1 MKSLRNILYFAII
14 TVIVMIASA
23 CSTKKNT
30 PQTRFWESFTT
41 RYNVYY
47 NGKLAYIDASLEKE
61 NGNKD
66 NYTER
71 LPLYTVGNKTS
82 RELGKGNYEKA
93 IEKAKKAIKLHSITI
108 KPKWTKARP
117 KNEKEI
123 EYYSRREYN
132 PFLWKAWMLMGRSQ
146 FHEGAF
152 DDAASTFAWMSRL
165 YKTQPAIYGKARA
178 WLAKCYIEQDWIYDA
193 EDIIRNMQRD
203 SIDWRAQKEWDYTL
217 ADYYL
222 HTGELDK
229 ASTYL
234 RKVIKHEI
242 RSKQRAREYY
252 ILGQIEASLG
262 NRQAA
267 YKAFKKVVSQ
277 NPPYELEFNAR
288 IAMTEVLASGQAK
301 QMISR
306 LKRMAR
312 NDNNKE
318 YLDQVYYAMG
328 NIYLAQKDT
337 LNAISAYEKGNEKAT
352 RSGIEKGVLLL
363 HLGDLYWTI
372 EKYGDAQR
380 CYGEA
385 IGLLDKE
392 RKDYKQLA
400 ERSKVLD
407 QLVPYTDAIY
417 LQDSLQVLAKMDEKD
432 RNAAIDRVITALK
445 KKEKE
450 ERDKQ
455 QEAESQRVQ
464 QLNGAKGNGKTNN
477 TVAQRNQ
484 NNKQPAVF
492 YFYNAT
498 TVQQGKQAFERQWG
512 KRENADD
519 WQRINKTVVAG
530 INSNDNVSEDVN
542 GNDST
547 ATELANLTDEQRDSI
562 AAAKTKTEETDSA
575 ANDPH
580 KREYY
585 LAQIPFSEEQ
595 ISESN
600 EIIKDGLYNSGVIFK
615 DKLDN
620 LMLSKKQFD
629 RLTTEFPEF
638 EHMDDVYYHQF
649 LLFSRLG
656 DSDRAEACVEKLKEQ
671 YPDSKWTK
679 IVTDPYFE
687 ENALFGKHIEDS
699 LYTATYDAFVNGRYD
714 EVMAN
719 TELSDTRFILGDNR
733 DKFLFISGLS
743 LLNDGQPDSC
753 LSRMEKVVKHHPQ
766 SSVATLAGMIINGV
780 KEGKTLRG
788 ANFSMTDIWN
798 RRTVA
803 LGDADSLESKKFS
816 EERDIPFMFMFV
828 YNPDSLDE
836 NQLLFQIAKFNFTTF
851 VARNFELD
859 FDHADGLQRMQVS
872 GFRNFDEAKQYM
884 HVLYS
889 NSELIKELTRKARA
903 IIISEENLPLLGT
916 HFSYNDYDKFY
927 VEHFQ
932 PLPVER
938 EYMLYEPDAVKPS
951 AAKKAEAE
959 EAAPALPSEQ
969 AAPGGATPVTPKSS
983 EEENEDGENPSG
995 ETFTIGEDSPVSTM
1009 EEITI
1014 TDDNKDDRQNTS
1026 DGETIVVDD
1035 AKDSTVNSTE
1045 EITIIEDSKENGTS
1059 EEELFIMED
1068 SNENGSTDEEL
1079 IIVDESNENSNEN
1092 DDSIIMDD
1100 EKSDT
1105 EEIEDEYYELDGF

>member
-1 MKSLRNILYFAII
+1 M
-14 TVIVMIASA
+14 TIVTIAVVVMAAVS
-23 CSTKKNT
+23 CSTKNNT
-30 PQTRFWESFTT
+30 AQTRFWQSFTT

-66 NYTER
+66 NYTEQ
-71 LPLYTVGNKTS
+71 LPLYTVGNKAS
-82 RELGKGNYEKA
+82 RDLGKGNYEKA
-93 IEKAKKAIKLHSITI
+93 IEKAKKAIKLHSINA
-108 KPKWTKARP
+108 KPKWTKTRP

-146 FHEGAF
+146 FYEGNF
-152 DDAASTFAWMSRL
+152 DDAASTFAWMGRM
-165 YKTQPAIYGKARA
+165 YKTQPVIYGRARA

-222 HTGELDK
+222 HTGELPK
-229 ASTYL
+229 ASEYL
-234 RKVIKHEI
+234 RKVIKHEM

-252 ILGQIEASLG
+252 ILGQIEAAQG
-262 NRQAA
+262 NKQAA
-267 YKAFKKVVSQ
+267 YKAFKKVVRQ

-288 IAMTEVLASGQAK
+288 ISMTEVLADGQAK

-328 NIYLAQKDT
+328 NIYLAQHDT

-385 IGLLDKE
+385 IGLLDKD
-392 RKDYKQLA
+392 RKDYKQLS

-450 ERDKQ
+450 ERDKEL
-455 QEAESQRVQ
+455 EAEAQRVQ
-464 QLNGAKGNGKTNN
+464 QKNGAMGNNRQQTANN
-477 TVAQRNQ
+477 QRPTS
-484 NNKQPAVF
+484 NKSNVF
-492 YFYNAT
+492 YFYNPTA
-498 TVQQGKQAFERQWG
+498 VQQGKQAFERKWG
-512 KRENADD
+512 RRENADD
-519 WQRINKTVVAG
+519 WQRVNKTVVAG
-530 INSNDNVSEDVN
+530 MGMDEEEVKDSVVT
-542 GNDST
+542 DST
-547 ATELANLTDEQRDSI
+547 SLANLTDEQRDSI
-562 AAAKTKTEETDSA
+562 AAAKEKGEQTDSA

-585 LAQIPFSEEQ
+585 LAQIPFTEDQ
-595 ISESN
+595 IAASN

-620 LMLSKKQFD
+620 LPLSRKQFD
-629 RLTTEFPEF
+629 RLVTQFPDF
-638 EHMDDVYYHQF
+638 ERMDDVYYHQF
-649 LLFSRLG
+649 LLYSRLG
-656 DSDRAEACVEKLKEQ
+656 DKDRADECVALLSEN
-671 YPDSKWTK
+671 YPESKWTK
-679 IVTDPYFE
+679 VVTDPFFE
-687 ENALFGKHIEDS
+687 ENAIFGKHIEDS
-699 LYTATYDAFVNGRYD
+699 LYTATYEAFVEGRYD
-714 EVMAN
+714 EVMQN
-719 TELSDTRFILGDNR
+719 TKLSDGRFIMGENR
-733 DKFLFISGLS
+733 DKFLFISGLAM
-743 LLNDGQPDSC
+743 LNEGRPDSC
-753 LSRMEKVVKHHPQ
+753 LSRMEKVVKHYPT
-766 SSVATLAGMIINGV
+766 SSVSPLAGMIINGV
-780 KEGKTLRG
+780 KEGRTLRG

-798 RRTVA
+798 RRTSV
-803 LGDADSLESKKFS
+803 LNTNDSIEAKKLS
-816 EERDIPFMFMFV
+816 DKRDVPFMFMFV

-836 NQLLFQIAKFNFTTF
+836 NQLLFQTAKFNFTTF

-889 NSELIKELTRKARA
+889 SSDVIKDITKKARA

-916 HFSYNDYDKFY
+916 HYSYNEYDSFY

-938 EYMLYEPDAVKPS
+938 EYMLYEPDAYKETPQR
-951 AAKKAEAE
+951 KAEIE
-959 EAAPALPSEQ
+959 EVNPALPSEQ
-969 AAPGGATPVTPKSS
+969 AAPGGATPVETKP
-983 EEENEDGENPSG
+983 EAEEDGEA
-995 ETFTIGEDSPVSTM
+995 
-1009 EEITI
+1009 
-1014 TDDNKDDRQNTS
+1014 TDDTFNVNVTDDPTGGATGTEIIIGDDAKDEKATGTDDTIIVD
-1026 DGETIVVDD
+1026 DGKDAGKTEETETIVVDEKKEENVQQGEEFIINED
-1035 AKDSTVNSTE
+1035 NGTSTE
-1045 EITIIEDSKENGTS
+1045 EEIIVVDEKTEEKETEDVIEIEDDKES
-1059 EEELFIMED
+1059 MED
-1068 SNENGSTDEEL
+1068 
-1079 IIVDESNENSNEN
+1079 
-1092 DDSIIMDD
+1092 
-1100 EKSDT
+1100 
-1105 EEIEDEYYELDGF
+1105 IEDEYYELDGF